1 MRRVDGTT
9 QIYAVLGSPVHH
21 TRSPQMQNAA
31 FAAAGINAIYV
42 ALEVSAPRLDQA
54 LAGLHA
60 ARVMGLNLT
69 TPHKEAAFSMVCER
83 TKEAETARVVN
94 ALRWASN
101 GWQGHATDGI
111 GFLAWVRELG
121 LNLLDKRVLMVGAG
135 GAARAIASLIT
146 CKSLHI
152 VSRNPAHARSLADR
166 EPWLP
171 VVWSALDDLP
181 GDHGGWEV
189 MVRALSVEPIS
200 EEEERWWAGHEKNA
214 IMLDLNYG
222 ERAAD
227 SRALAHERGI
237 RYEDGTELLIQQGA
251 ASFEFWTGKKPSLQA
266 MREALREAG

>member
-1 MRRVDGTT
+1 MIDAKSTD
-9 QIYAVLGSPVHH
+9 L
-21 TRSPQMQNAA
+21 
-31 FAAAGINAIYV
+31 
-42 ALEVSAPRLDQA
+42 ALADQA
-54 LAGLHA
+54 EGELVAGGEDLGALHPD
-60 ARVMGLNLT
+60 GGQ
-69 TPHKEAAFSMVCER
+69 MVDVE
-83 TKEAETARVVN
+83 ETAVVDLV
-94 ALRWASN
+94 A
-101 GWQGHATDGI
+101 GHAPVGQPVRLI
-111 GFLAWVRELG
+111 GKHLEQFRTE
-121 LNLLDKRVLMVGAG
+121 
-135 GAARAIASLIT
+135 ARAIASLIT